1 MSCGKLLDNSVMSEL
16 QGGERH
22 IRIDRPIGLP
32 RVHDRYNDASAGFKI
47 VSSDNVAFHV
57 ERCYVEAGRWV
68 CFHLYVL
75 WKQEQFGFS
84 RQLRSRVFKDMLSV
98 DEHLPANPEISLT
111 DEELETAEVLVIL
124 IDLWYGHPF
133 PVPTYDNVFLL
144 QRTLR
149 LMKKY
154 DCPAA
159 LYTVHRAI
167 KSYLL
172 EGAGPLGCF
181 VLLAD
186 LEDVQGCAMAIERA
200 GGWQWTAGESLV
212 DGCKKGATATSLQDH
227 VPGASAFD
235 VTGWSKAL
243 FMAVQPVYSL
253 ALLRAAREVPGP
265 LNGKTDWRSVADTFT
280 RLMEP
285 REWTALCRHGA

>member
-1 MSCGKLLDNSVMSEL
+1 ML
-16 QGGERH
+16 
-22 IRIDRPIGLP
+22 
-32 RVHDRYNDASAGFKI
+32 SAG
-47 VSSDNVAFHV
+47 
-57 ERCYVEAGRWV
+57 
-68 CFHLYVL
+68 
-75 WKQEQFGFS
+75 
-84 RQLRSRVFKDMLSV
+84 
-98 DEHLPANPEISLT
+98 EHLAGNPAEISLT
-111 DEELETAEVLVIL
+111 DEELETADTLAIL

-133 PVPTYDNVFLL
+133 PIPTYDNVFLL
-144 QRTLR
+144 QRVLPLT
-149 LMKKY
+149 KKY

-186 LEDVQGCAMAIERA
+186 LEDVQGCVMAIQRA
-200 GGWQWTAGESLV
+200 GGWQWSAGESLV
-212 DGCKKGATATSLQDH
+212 DGCKKGATTTSLHDH

-235 VTGWSKAL
+235 VSGWSKAL

-253 ALLRAAREVPGP
+253 ALLRAAREVSGS
-265 LNGKTDWRSVADTFT
+265 LNGKTDWISVANTFT

-285 REWTALCRHGA
+285 GECGTAFRHHQA